1 MKLAFLGNNHLGL
14 QVLSWLKK
22 QGEEIVA
29 LGVHP
34 MERAKCRQEMI
45 DVAGCGD
52 EALIEG
58 PGINSDVGTHKLL
71 NSGCELLLSVGFG
84 YILKPEALRVP
95 PRGCLNLHIA
105 YLPYGRG
112 SNPNVW
118 SIVENASA
126 GVTLHYIDSGI
137 DTGDIVAQRRVK
149 ISWEDNGGTLYEKLT
164 KAAYDLFIEVWP
176 DIVEGRAV
184 PRKQLS
190 GLGSFHRDRDLS
202 KLDLI
207 DLDRSYKARDLI
219 NILRARTFPPY
230 HGAYFI
236 AGGERYYLSLAIT
249 KGRQE

>member
-22 QGEEIVA
+22 QGGEIVA

-58 PGINSDVGTHKLL
+58 PDINSDVGVQKLIS
-71 NSGCELLLSVGFG
+71 SGCELLLSVGFG

-95 PRGCLNLHIA
+95 PRGCLNLHIS

-118 SIVENASA
+118 SIVENAPA
-126 GVTLHYIDSGI
+126 GVTLHHIDSGI
-137 DTGDIVAQRRVK
+137 DTGDIVAQRRVE
-149 ISWEDNGGTLYEKLT
+149 ISWEDNGGTLYEKLM
-164 KAAYDLFIEVWP
+164 KAAYDLFVEAWP

-184 PRKQLS
+184 PCKQLP
-190 GLGSFHRDRDLS
+190 GAGSFHRDRDLAE
-202 KLDLI
+202 LDLI

-230 HGAYFI
+230 SGAYFI
-236 AGGERYYLSLAIT
+236 DGGERHYLSLAIT
-249 KGRQE
+249 KGRQQ